1 MSIFTRSYTYVVR
14 VAQLLRQVVLCL
26 TVRPVGGEQNIKEK
40 SMHRISKKDAD
51 ERNNDAPDLG
61 DLGSSCD
68 TDDNRT
74 VMYEFQQA
82 YISKFSA

>member
-1 MSIFTRSYTYVVR
+1 
-14 VAQLLRQVVLCL
+14 
-26 TVRPVGGEQNIKEK
+26 
-40 SMHRISKKDAD
+40 MHRISKKDAD